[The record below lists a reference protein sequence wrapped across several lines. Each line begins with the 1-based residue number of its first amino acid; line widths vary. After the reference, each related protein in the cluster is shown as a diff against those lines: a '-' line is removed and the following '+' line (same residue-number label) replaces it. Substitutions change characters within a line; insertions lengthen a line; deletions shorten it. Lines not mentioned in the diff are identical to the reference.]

1 VKRYIAFDFETGG
14 MNPKEH
20 PILTGY
26 FTILD
31 ENLVP
36 IDNLEIK
43 IAPEF
48 PYLDVQEGALK
59 VNGIDMETHL
69 LSAQPLK
76 SVKDS
81 LVQFLEKHY
90 SKKKGDRLRPLGQ
103 NILFDLGFL
112 FEQLIPKDTW
122 ERYCH
127 YVIYDTKIYS
137 DLLKEA
143 GILPPE
149 ISDLSSLAK
158 FYHVPEFSAHDA
170 KADVLAT
177 VEVYRNMLD
186 SLRKLAQGKSMPEPD
201 LIRLLEQ

>member
-1 VKRYIAFDFETGG
+1 

-26 FTILD
+26 FTVLD

-36 IDNLEIK
+36 FDHLEIK
-43 IAPEF
+43 VTPEA
-48 PYLDVQEGALK
+48 PYLDVQDGALK

-69 LSAQPLK
+69 LSAQSLK
-76 SVKDS
+76 ETKEQ
-81 LVQFLEKHY
+81 LKAFLEKHY

-112 FEQLIPKDTW
+112 FEQLISKEEW

-149 ISDLSSLAK
+149 VSDLSSLAK
-158 FYHVPEFSAHDA
+158 FYHVPEFAAHDA
-170 KADVLAT
+170 KNDVLAT